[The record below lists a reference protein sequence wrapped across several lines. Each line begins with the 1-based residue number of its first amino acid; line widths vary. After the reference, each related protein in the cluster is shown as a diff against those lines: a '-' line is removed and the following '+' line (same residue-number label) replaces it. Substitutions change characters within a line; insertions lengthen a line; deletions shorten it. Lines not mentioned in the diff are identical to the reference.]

1 MTVVPGWSGQK
12 MIDSCLGKIKQIK
25 AIAKE
30 YGIKDMFF
38 EVDGGV
44 NLDNIS
50 KVIRAGA
57 HAAVSGKAL
66 YVAEDKN
73 AFIKDF
79 TSNYNIQED
88 YEFDEIWNKYFEN
101 KVPDYFCYHYISDWN
116 IMEWNFSELK
126 NLLKDLPNDKW
137 LTDSYDREWVF
148 EHITQS
154 FMTFDA
160 DL

>member
-1 MTVVPGWSGQK
+1 M
-12 MIDSCLGKIKQIK
+12 KIRTNYVSNSSSSSFI
-25 AIAKE
+25 
-30 YGIKDMFF
+30 
-38 EVDGGV
+38 
-44 NLDNIS
+44 LDN
-50 KVIRAGA
+50 K
-57 HAAVSGKAL
+57 
-66 YVAEDKN
+66 EDIYYFENKLNNKKQPLFSTNEIKN
-73 AFIKDF
+73 TILFFIKDF

-126 NLLKDLPNDKW
+126 NLLKDLPKDKW
-137 LTDSYDREWVF
+137 LTDSYDRDWVY
-148 EHITQS
+148 EHMTKS